1 MIPYFAYQRKRFFDF
16 CLEKFYFS
24 HTFRQE
30 SGLLLQKGTESVENA
45 YYGYGRRAVF
55 GRGAAAARR
64 GAAGYRPPR
73 RGDGDAGRDRPRGA
87 QPPPGQVCYVGNAQ
101 RQRAGRAGRR
111 RHRGV
116 RPGAAGPFAAGRAGA
131 GAGGWATAALPPM
144 PLARARCSASL
155 LLWARA
161 LPRRCGGCAR

>member
-16 CLEKFYFS
+16 CLEKFCFS

-30 SGLLLQKGTESVENA
+30 GGLLPQKGTESVENA

-55 GRGAAAARR
+55 RRSAAPARR
-64 GAAGYRPPR
+64 GAAGHRPPR
-73 RGDGDAGRDRPRGA
+73 WGHGDKGGDRPRGA
-87 QPPPGQVCYVGNAQ
+87 QPPPGQVCHAGNAQ

-116 RPGAAGPFAAGRAGA
+116 RPGAARPFAAGRAGA
-131 GAGGWATAALPPM
+131 GAGCGQPPHH
-144 PLARARCSASL
+144 
-155 LLWARA
+155 
-161 LPRRCGGCAR
+161 RRCPWPAHGAAHPCHHGRGRKPRTGGACGR